1 MLLEG
6 NLERKN
12 VVVGF
17 YLPAFASLM
26 VAAAALFVWIT
37 LVPQV
42 NPLAMND
49 LGLVSVMPPAM
60 GISLGL
66 LTVGFCLTL
75 YQNPIRTPL
84 VILYIAILIFML
96 YGVATLAEGTVRT
109 QIEWKLMGIMD
120 YVHTEQSVDPLIDA
134 FHNWPGF
141 FILMA
146 FLTRIAGL
154 EDPTIFALWAPVFLN
169 LLYLGPLLML
179 LRTVANDQRLIWLT
193 IWLFYLSNWIGQDY
207 LSPQGFAYFFYLTI
221 LAILLQWFQ
230 VPNMRFTLP
239 AVISR
244 FAGPLKGLVKRT
256 DNWMS
261 ATQLLRPVAG
271 RAQMGGLMLLIIILF
286 LTLVPTHQLSP
297 FAIIATTGILVIFNR
312 IKPHG
317 LPVLMAVA
325 TAAWVSYMATA
336 YFGGHAEEV
345 ASAIGAI
352 GSNVNDN
359 LTNRLRGSPEH
370 IFIIYLRIG
379 MTLFLW
385 GIALAGW
392 LRRSRGGL
400 RDVNF
405 TLLAVVPFTL
415 LGLQTYGGEMLLRVY
430 FFSLPFMAF
439 FAATAFFPT
448 ASSGRTWRTTGAIAL
463 FSLLLMASFLF
474 TRYGNE
480 RMDYFAPEEIEAVE
494 HLYSIAEPGSQLLA
508 GTGTLPWRYQDYNNY
523 RYVIVQRHVRT
534 NSLERIVNIMQDQT
548 YPGAY
553 LILTRSQKASAE
565 LFIGWEPGTWE
576 RFEESIFAS
585 DQFRLI
591 YANEH
596 AAIFVLRESD
606 PRRQE
611 TAASGLGVLAQENS
625 GN

>member
-12 VVVGF
+12 IFVGT
-17 YLPAFASLM
+17 YLPAVASIML
-26 VAAAALFVWIT
+26 AAAALFVWIN
-37 LVPQV
+37 LLPQA

-60 GISLGL
+60 GIALGL
-66 LTVGFCLTL
+66 LTVGFCLVL
-75 YQNPIRTPL
+75 YQNPIRVPL
-84 VILYIAILIFML
+84 VLLYLSILIFML
-96 YGVATLAEGTVRT
+96 YGLATLVEGTIRT

-120 YVHTEQSVDPLIDA
+120 YVYTEHSVDPFIDA

-146 FLTRIAGL
+146 FLTQIAGL
-154 EDPTIFALWAPVFLN
+154 ESPTIFALWAPVFLN
-169 LLYLGPLLML
+169 LLYLGPLLLL
-179 LRTVANDQRLIWLT
+179 LRTVTTDQRLIWLAV
-193 IWLFYLSNWIGQDY
+193 WFFFLNNWVGQDY
-207 LSPQGFAYFFYLTI
+207 LSPQGFSYFFYLTI
-221 LAILLQWFQ
+221 LAVLLQWFQ
-230 VPNMRFTLP
+230 VPNTRFGLP
-239 AVISR
+239 AALQR
-244 FAGPLKGLVKRT
+244 YAGPLKGVVRRA
-256 DNWMS
+256 DNWIS
-261 ATQLLRPVAG
+261 ATQLLRPVTG
-271 RAQMGGLMLLIIILF
+271 NAQMGGLILLIIGLF
-286 LTLVPTHQLSP
+286 LSLVPTHQLSP
-297 FAIIATTGILVIFNR
+297 FAIMAAAGILVVFNR

-317 LPVLMAVA
+317 LPLLMAVA

-345 ASAIGAI
+345 ASAIGNLT
-352 GSNVNDN
+352 SNVGDN
-359 LTNRLRGSPEH
+359 LTDRLRGSPEH
-370 IFIIYLRIG
+370 IFILYLRIG

-385 GIALAGW
+385 VIALLGW
-392 LRRSRGGL
+392 LRRSRRGL

-415 LGLQTYGGEMLLRVY
+415 LALQTYGGEMLLRVY

-448 ASSGRTWRTTGAIAL
+448 SSSGRSWRTAAAITL
-463 FSLLLMASFLF
+463 FSLLLMAAFLF

-494 HLYSIAEPGSQLLA
+494 YLYEIAEPGSQLLA

-534 NSLERIVNIMQDQT
+534 NTLERIVNIMQDKA

-576 RFEESIFAS
+576 RFEQTIFAS

-596 AAIFVLRESD
+596 AAIFVLREDD
-606 PRRQE
+606 PRR
-611 TAASGLGVLAQENS
+611 ASE
-625 GN
+625 